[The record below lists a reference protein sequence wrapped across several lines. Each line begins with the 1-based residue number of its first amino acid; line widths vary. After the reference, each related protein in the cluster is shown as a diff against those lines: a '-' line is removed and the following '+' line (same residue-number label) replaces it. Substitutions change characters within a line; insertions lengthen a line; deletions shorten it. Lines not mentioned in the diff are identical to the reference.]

1 MERDIELVFVEMCI
15 IYIYIYMYTFVI
27 CHEASTV
34 NNNCQA
40 ARLRES
46 EKWFVVLKNR
56 GRKRLFNSHFITCND

>member
-15 IYIYIYMYTFVI
+15 IYIYIYIYTFVI

-46 EKWFVVLKNR
+46 EK
-56 GRKRLFNSHFITCND
+56 